1 MTIELFHLTFGQFC
15 CKGQQRQ
22 YTLHLLQSC
31 IQDLAENVPSYMP
44 RFAPKKLTIERETST
59 LGIKLLYLTEDSA
72 GILYDN
78 RRMAEVILFP
88 KVIAAA

>member
-1 MTIELFHLTFGQFC
+1 
-15 CKGQQRQ
+15 
-22 YTLHLLQSC
+22 
-31 IQDLAENVPSYMP
+31 MP
-44 RFAPKKLTIERETST
+44 RFAPKKLTIERETYT